1 MDRDTDRRGFMTT
14 VAAGAAATGV
24 GAGVASA
31 QEGDEK
37 RVKITMHDDEYVMVP
52 HGLYVEPGETVTFES
67 DVGAPHSSEAYEDRI
82 PEGAEKWDSGIMDT
96 GETFEHTFEVE
107 GTYDY
112 FCAPHKV
119 LGQVGRI
126 VVGEPGG
133 PAEETGT
140 PDEPALGEIP
150 SGDEIVEQGSFS
162 VVEDDEDAVPWLPF
176 SLIGGGFSLVSLL
189 VIAGAGTYVWKQEEG
204 DNSAWS
210 VGAASLAGGV
220 LLMVGVVLHLIGVL

>member
-1 MDRDTDRRGFMTT
+1 MDRDTDRREFMTT

-37 RVKITMHDDEYVMVP
+37 RVQITMHDDEYVMAP
-52 HGLYVEPGETVTFES
+52 HGLYVEPGETVVFETG
-67 DVGAPHSSEAYEDRI
+67 VGAPHSSEAYEDRI
-82 PEGAEKWDSGIMDT
+82 PEDAEKWDSGIMDQ

-133 PAEETGT
+133 PAEDSDI
-140 PDEPALGEIP
+140 PDQPALGEIP
-150 SGDEIVEQGSFS
+150 SGDEIVERGRIS
-162 VVEDDEDAVPWLPF
+162 VIEEEEESWLPF
-176 SLIGGGFSLVSLL
+176 SVIGGGFSLVSLL
-189 VIAGAGTYVWKQEEG
+189 VVAGVGTYVWKQEQG

-210 VGAASLAGGV
+210 VGAASLAAGI
-220 LLMVGVVLHLIGVL
+220 LLMIGVVLHLTGVL

>member
-31 QEGDEK
+31 QEGDEN
-37 RVKITMHDDEYVMVP
+37 RVRITMHDDEYVMVP
-52 HGLYVEPGETVTFES
+52 HGLYVEPGETVIFES
-67 DVGAPHSSEAYEDRI
+67 HVGAPHSSVSYDDRV
-82 PEGAEKWDSGIMDT
+82 PEGAEGWDSGIMDQ

-112 FCAPHKV
+112 FCGPHV
-119 LGQVGRI
+119 TLGQVGRI

-133 PAEETGT
+133 PAEESPI

-150 SGDEIVEQGSFS
+150 SGDEIVEQGRVS
-162 VVEDDEDAVPWLPF
+162 VVEEEDDTWLPF
-176 SLIGGGFSLVSLL
+176 SLVGGGFGLVSLL
-189 VIAGAGTYVWKQEEG
+189 IVAGVGTYVWNKEEG

-210 VGAASLAGGV
+210 VGAASLAAGI